1 MNSPD
6 EQFSSGHFPS
16 GPSSSEL
23 ASTEHASTE
32 QGARDPAPDGLSSD
46 SHSPDSHSPGD
57 QFCNDLSSRDPS
69 SRDQSSRDHS
79 SRGRGTAGAVG
90 SDVSGS
96 IQSLL
101 GTVVIAVFVITF
113 IVQAFQIPSPSMEN
127 TLLVGDYLLVNKLCY
142 GGGGLGDYF
151 MPYRQVRRGDIV
163 VFHYPVDPTQHFVK
177 RVIGVPG
184 DRVRLVNKQV
194 LVNGLPLKEPYARFS
209 RPADDVFR
217 DNFPRLD
224 VMSGPTPEWWLQL
237 RKLVEDGQLIV
248 PEGHYFVMGDN
259 RDNSSDSR
267 YWGFVP
273 EANIIGRPLVI
284 YWSVQGGE
292 GDGTAP
298 SSVSDK
304 LYHFAYVL
312 THIFQIT
319 RWNRTLRLVH

>member
-1 MNSPD
+1 MD
-6 EQFSSGHFPS
+6 ARDRSSGDHSS
-16 GPSSSEL
+16 GNRRTAL
-23 ASTEHASTE
+23 GVRT
-32 QGARDPAPDGLSSD
+32 
-46 SHSPDSHSPGD
+46 
-57 QFCNDLSSRDPS
+57 DLSSS
-69 SRDQSSRDHS
+69 
-79 SRGRGTAGAVG
+79 V
-90 SDVSGS
+90 
-96 IQSLL
+96 QSLL

-142 GGGGLGDYF
+142 GGGSVGDYF
-151 MPYRQVRRGDIV
+151 MPYRRVQRGDIV
-163 VFHYPVDPTQHFVK
+163 VFHYPVDPAQHFVK
-177 RVIGVPG
+177 RVIGLPG

-194 LVNGLPLKEPYARFS
+194 LVNGVPLKEPYARFI
-209 RPADDVFR
+209 RPVDDVFR

-273 EANIIGRPLVI
+273 RANIIGRPLVI
-284 YWSVQGGE
+284 YWSVQGAE

-298 SSVSDK
+298 STVSDK
-304 LYHFAYVL
+304 LHHFAYVV
-312 THIFQIT
+312 THVFQIT
-319 RWNRTLRLVH
+319 RWNRTLRLVN